1 MTLWCPPYDLVVAPS
16 ELVVPPYALVVPPYD
31 LVVPPYRSH
40 GNIVYQLASAK
51 CLKSCVQLN

>member
-16 ELVVPPYALVVPPYD
+16 ELVVPSYALVVPPYD

-51 CLKSCVQLN
+51 C